1 MQTAT
6 PAIGHQHSRQ
16 LLWLALAMTPQL
28 GPTRARKLRDHF
40 GGVEQVFRASLT
52 ELEAAGLHAASAQS
66 IHNRDCVGLA
76 EEELLRV
83 SSFST
88 GLPTGAGAALV
99 SLEDDAYPPLLR
111 QIYDP
116 PIVLYVRG
124 SVEALRAGRAGRV
137 TPGRIAATELWPKL
151 KTLWPCSAG

>member
-1 MQTAT
+1 MPTSA
-6 PAIGHQHSRQ
+6 PAAGSQHSRQ

-28 GPTRARKLRDHF
+28 GPTRARRLRDHF

-116 PIVLYVRG
+116 PIVL
-124 SVEALRAGRAGRV
+124 
-137 TPGRIAATELWPKL
+137 
-151 KTLWPCSAG
+151 